1 MKQVTVEIK
10 PGKYKFFME
19 LLKNFDFLS
28 VSKKE
33 VENEILVSI
42 ARGMK
47 EAELAAKGKIKTKSA
62 KAFINGL

>member
-1 MKQVTVEIK
+1 MKQVTLDVK
-10 PGKYKFFME
+10 PEKYKFFME
-19 LLKNFDFLS
+19 LVKSFEFVS

-33 VENEILVSI
+33 TEKNTLMSI

-62 KAFINGL
+62 KSFVNGL